1 MRFRQQNKSVPENK
15 CVRDKRV
22 RFSLIVVS
30 VMVMGLFFTVSPRQQ
45 AFAADNQLAAVYR
58 NGQLELNVP
67 YEVAARNQALSLE
80 ILDPRDKTI
89 SKPLS
94 ASKDNR
100 SWKVT
105 IPVGKDVALEDL
117 AWDRLKINTNDGP
130 KIVSLSEILR
140 VPIVRVFAQRAYAAG
155 SSASARIITIDS
167 KTGDPLAG
175 SRVRIALVEGDRS
188 TTLYTGTTDGFGTAQ
203 VAFTLPA
210 LSFGARQL
218 RVTADT
224 VLGTVTANQPV
235 QLERRDRILLST
247 DKPMYQPG
255 QTIHLRALALDG
267 PTRAAAADL
276 PITLEVEDAKG
287 NKVFKRRGR
296 TDRFGIASADF
307 ELADEVNFGP
317 YHVRA
322 ILGDEAAPSMQEK
335 TVTVDRYVLPK
346 FKVEIELANDSA
358 KQQTSYYSPG
368 ETVAG
373 KVMARYLFGKPLANA
388 GVSVRLTTF
397 DVQSVELGRLEGK
410 TDAEGRFQFSSK
422 LPNFL
427 AGRSTEQGS
436 APVSIAVEVKDTAQH
451 AESKSRDILVSNTP
465 ILIMAIPESGR
476 LLQGLENRV
485 YILTSYPDGT
495 PAETSVSGNI
505 IPGQIKTDASG
516 VATVTIRADSKPVT
530 LSLKATD
537 ARGRTAQANVKVES
551 AAASQ
556 SLMLRT
562 NQAVYKIGD
571 TLRLETVSTKMTGAV
586 YIDVVKDGQTLVT
599 RAIDTRD
606 GRGALSIDLTPAIF
620 GTIEVR
626 AYQITSD
633 ADPILDRRLVYVD
646 PADDLKVEV
655 SAERESYKPGED
667 ACINFRATDR
677 AGRPVSAAL
686 GIEIVDEAVFALSDK
701 QPGFEKVFMYLEKEL
716 LAPRYEVHQ
725 FSFERVLLDDFDGE
739 RPARAAM
746 RERAAQVLLAAAGT
760 VRDKDV
766 RAEFGREAIE
776 AKRDQ
781 YTGLY
786 FQRIAEKAQLLA
798 KEMTS
803 YYAGHTLSRAGF
815 NGDLQGFAAEGAA
828 QRRMLEDPWGS
839 LLVGEG
845 RFDDNEYSYLMLR
858 SPGPDRRDKTSDDL
872 AIQLYAQRKPPSNRT
887 RNTPFKGRAL
897 VSADAIGGG
906 RVAIEGTVKDEKG
919 NAIGGAKVLARRL
932 SNGKTSW
939 VYTDAQGRFSIPGL
953 APGNYSVIFEAD
965 AYHSQ
970 LYRNLALA
978 EGSRATLDAA
988 IQSRGITPVALTVYP
1003 YGSVT
1008 ESVMVAD
1015 GVVGRKGDFQERR
1028 EMARR
1033 GGGMGLGGGGAMPPP
1048 PMAAPMVNEKGR
1060 NQLRAINGRDFKDL
1074 AATGEADGAGNGA
1087 GNGAGDAPRVRSYF
1101 PETLYTNAALITDG
1115 QGRASIHVPLAD
1127 SITTWRVTSLA
1138 STTKGLLGS
1147 QTTPIRV
1154 FQDFFVDIDLPVSI
1168 TEGDIVSVPVAVYN
1182 YLPNAQRVSLDLR
1195 QDPWFVLDNDNANK
1209 QVEVKAGEVTVAYFR
1224 VKAAKIGEQQLQVTA
1239 RLENAAAAQAGD
1251 AVARTVNVLPN
1262 GEERAL
1268 VINERLEGAAAKDMV
1283 FPAGAIED
1291 ASKIFVKLYPG
1302 ALSQVVE
1309 GLDSILQMPG
1319 GCFEQTSS
1327 STYPNVLVMDY
1338 LKASKKITPEIQAK
1352 AEGYISLGYQR
1363 LVTFEV
1369 KGGGFSWFGEAP
1381 ANKILTAY
1389 GLMEFSDMSRIHEVD
1404 PRLIE
1409 RTQNWLVS
1417 QQQPDGSFKPDT
1429 YFINEGATTRY
1440 NTDLTRI
1447 TAYIGWSL
1455 ATTGYKGEAVEKAKQ
1470 FVASHVTGKEDAYTL
1485 AVIANFAADYGKD
1498 KAWVDG
1504 AINALA
1510 ARATEGPKTAYW
1522 KQEGETPTSA
1532 RETSADLETTAL
1544 AAAALLKSG
1553 QKGGLA
1559 KKALDYLT
1567 EKKDALGNW
1576 QTTQATILSLKAFLL
1591 SFTKGTNADTAGT
1604 VAISVDGQTVER
1616 VEITKDN
1623 NDLLHLVDLKAYT
1636 HAGAHKINLSFTGK
1650 GSMQYQ
1656 VVGRYYVP
1664 WAQRIDAGAREPLS
1678 IDVSYDRT
1686 RLAQDEMA
1694 KAVVRVQNNTQAKAK
1709 MIMVDLGIPPGFEPS
1724 GEDFQAL
1731 VDQTREK
1738 SGGKL
1743 EKFTITA
1750 KQVIL
1755 YFDGLNARQ
1764 RMEFSFK
1771 LRAKFPVR
1779 AQTFSSRVYE
1789 YYNPT
1794 VEDKA
1799 KPVEMTVVAK

>member
-1 MRFRQQNKSVPENK
+1 MKFPQQN
-15 CVRDKRV
+15 RWFRV
-22 RFSLIVVS
+22 ALILVAVAMATLSLTIA
-30 VMVMGLFFTVSPRQQ
+30 PRQQ
-45 AFAADNQLAAVYR
+45 VFAADNELAAVYR
-58 NGQLELNVP
+58 NGQLEVNIP
-67 YEVAARNQALSLE
+67 NEQSTARNRVLNLE
-80 ILDPRDKTI
+80 ILDPGDKPVAKLIRPISGSRD
-89 SKPLS
+89 
-94 ASKDNR
+94 NG
-100 SWKVT
+100 SWKAT
-105 IPVGKDVALEDL
+105 IPIDKGVAFEDL
-117 AWDRLKINTNDGP
+117 AWNRLKINTADGS

-140 VPIVRVFAQRAYAAG
+140 VPVVRIFAQRAYAAG
-155 SSASARIITIDS
+155 SSASARIITADS
-167 KTGDPLAG
+167 RTGDPLRN
-175 SRVRIALVEGDRS
+175 SRITITLVDGDRS
-188 TTLYTGTTDGFGTAQ
+188 TALFTGRTDALGTAQ
-203 VAFTLPA
+203 VLFTLPA
-210 LSFGARQL
+210 STFGSRQL

-224 VLGTVTANQPV
+224 TLGTVTANQPV

-267 PTRAAAADL
+267 PTRAAAADQS
-276 PITLEVEDAKG
+276 ITLEVEDAKG

-322 ILGDEAAPSMQEK
+322 ILGDDAAQSTQEK
-335 TVTVDRYVLPK
+335 TVKVDRYVLPK
-346 FKVEIELANDSA
+346 FKVEIELGNDGA

-368 ETVAG
+368 DTVSG
-373 KVMARYLFGKPLANA
+373 KVTARYLFGKPLANA
-388 GVSVRLTTF
+388 DVTIQLTTF
-397 DVQSVELGRLEGK
+397 DVQSVELARLNGK
-410 TDAEGRFQFSSK
+410 TDREGRFAFSSK

-436 APVSIAVEVKDTAQH
+436 APVSIGVEVKDTAQH
-451 AESKSRDILVSNTP
+451 TESKSRDILVSNTP

-476 LLQGLENRV
+476 LLPGLENRV

-495 PAETSVSGNI
+495 PAETSLMGNI
-505 IPGQIKTDASG
+505 KPARIVTDASG
-516 VATVTIRADSKPVT
+516 VATVSIRADEKPVV
-530 LSLKATD
+530 LNLKATD
-537 ARGRTAQANVKVES
+537 ARGRTAQANVKLES
-551 AAASQ
+551 AAQAQ

-571 TLRLETVSTKMTGAV
+571 TLRLETFSTKLRGAV
-586 YIDVVKDGQTLVT
+586 YIDLVKDGQTLIT
-599 RAIDTRD
+599 RAIDTSD
-606 GRGALSIDLTPAIF
+606 GRGALTVDLTPEMF
-620 GTIEVR
+620 GTVEAR

-633 ADPILDRRLVYVD
+633 ADPISDRRLIYVD

-667 ACINFRATDR
+667 ARINFRATDQ

-686 GIEIVDEAVFALSDK
+686 GVEIVDEAVFALSDK

-716 LAPRYEVHQ
+716 LTPRYEVHQ
-725 FSFERVLLDDFDGE
+725 FSFEKVLLDDFDGE
-739 RPARAAM
+739 RPAQMAR

-766 RAEFGREAIE
+766 RAEYGREAIE
-776 AKRDQ
+776 AKR
-781 YTGLY
+781 YEY
-786 FQRIAEKAQLLA
+786 AARYIQRINEQAQAVA
-798 KEMTS
+798 KEMTG
-803 YYAGHTLSRAGF
+803 YYESHAMSREGF
-815 NGDLQGFAAEGAA
+815 NADLQIFAAQGAA
-828 QRRMLEDPWGS
+828 QKKMLEDPWGN
-839 LLVGEG
+839 LLVGDGKFGEA
-845 RFDDNEYSYLMLR
+845 EYAALTLR
-858 SPGPDRRDKTSDDL
+858 SLGPDRRDKTNDDIG
-872 AIQLYAQRKPPSNRT
+872 IQAYAQRKPPSKAT
-887 RNTPFKGRAL
+887 RNTAFKGRAS
-897 VSADAIGGG
+897 VEADVVAGG
-906 RVAIEGTVKDEKG
+906 RAAIEGTVKDEKG
-919 NAIGGAKVLARRL
+919 NAISGAKVLARRL
-932 SNGKTSW
+932 SNGKTTW
-939 VYTDAQGRFSIPGL
+939 VYTDSQGRFTMPDL
-953 APGNYSVIFEAD
+953 APGSYSVVFEAD
-965 AYHSQ
+965 AYHSM
-970 LYRNLALA
+970 LYKALALNA
-978 EGSRATLDAA
+978 GARAKIEAA
-988 IQSRGITPVALTVYP
+988 TESGVTITPITLTITFT
-1003 YGSVT
+1003 GGIS
-1008 ESVMVAD
+1008 EFGMAAD
-1015 GVVGRKGDFQERR
+1015 GVIGRRDFQFRK
-1028 EMARR
+1028 EMAMRA
-1033 GGGMGLGGGGAMPPP
+1033 GAAPGGAPMP
-1048 PMAAPMVNEKGR
+1048 PMAQPKAAQANE
-1060 NQLRAINGRDFKDL
+1060 QLENLPLESRAIKDE
-1074 AATGEADGAGNGA
+1074 AAA
-1087 GNGAGDAPRVRSYF
+1087 GAGDSPRVRSFF

-1115 QGRASIHVPLAD
+1115 QGRASIHVPMAD

-1138 STTKGLLGS
+1138 STTRGLLGS
-1147 QTTPIRV
+1147 STAPIRV
-1154 FQDFFVDIDLPVSI
+1154 FQDFFVDLDLPVSI

-1182 YLPNAQRVSLDLR
+1182 YLPGAQRVSLDLR
-1195 QDPWFVLDNDNANK
+1195 QDPWFALDNDNASK
-1209 QVEVKAGEVTVAYFR
+1209 QVQVGAGEVTVAYFR

-1239 RLENAAAAQAGD
+1239 RLDNAAEGQPGD

-1262 GEERAL
+1262 GEERAV
-1268 VINERLEGAAAKDMV
+1268 VINERLERAASKDV
-1283 FPAGAIED
+1283 VIPAGAITD

-1352 AEGYISLGYQR
+1352 AEGFISLGYQR

-1369 KGGGFSWFGEAP
+1369 KGGGFSWFGQAP

-1389 GLMEFSDMSRIHEVD
+1389 GLMEFSDMSRVHEVD
-1404 PRLIE
+1404 PRLID
-1409 RTQNWLVS
+1409 RTQGWLAS

-1440 NTDLTRI
+1440 NTDIARI
-1447 TAYIGWSL
+1447 TAYIGWAL
-1455 ATTGYKGEAVEKAKQ
+1455 ATTGYKGEAVEKASQ
-1470 FVASHVTGKEDAYTL
+1470 FVTSHVTGKEDAYTL
-1485 AVIANFAADYGKD
+1485 AVIANFAADYGRD
-1498 KAWVDG
+1498 KAWVDA

-1510 ARATEGPKTAYW
+1510 AKATEDQKTAYW

-1532 RETSADLETTAL
+1532 RENSADLETTAL
-1544 AAAALLKSG
+1544 AVQALLKSG

-1567 EKKDALGNW
+1567 EKKDAFGNW

-1591 SFTKGTNADTAGT
+1591 SFTKGTNAETAGT
-1604 VAISVDGQTVER
+1604 VEVSVDGQMVER
-1616 VEITKDN
+1616 VQITKDN

-1636 HAGAHKINLSFTGK
+1636 HGGSHKINLSFAGK

-1656 VVGRYYVP
+1656 IVGRYYVP
-1664 WAQRIDAGAREPLS
+1664 WAQRVDAGAREPLS

-1686 RLAQDEMA
+1686 RLAQDEVA
-1694 KAVVRVQNNTQAKAK
+1694 KATVRVQNNTQAKAK
-1709 MIMVDLGIPPGFEPS
+1709 MIMVDLGIPPGFEPN
-1724 GEDFQAL
+1724 GEDFAAL
-1731 VDQTREK
+1731 VDATREK
-1738 SGGKL
+1738 AGGKL

-1794 VEDKA
+1794 MEDKA